1 MLINANWSLKANK
14 VNKNEAW
21 IGTNLANLEIHSNV
35 KEVFVKIKLMY
46 KVIKLISWAFND

>member
-14 VNKNEAW
+14 AYKDEAW
-21 IGTNLANLEIHSNV
+21 IGTNRANLEIYSNV
-35 KEVFVKIKLMY
+35 KKVFVKIKLMY